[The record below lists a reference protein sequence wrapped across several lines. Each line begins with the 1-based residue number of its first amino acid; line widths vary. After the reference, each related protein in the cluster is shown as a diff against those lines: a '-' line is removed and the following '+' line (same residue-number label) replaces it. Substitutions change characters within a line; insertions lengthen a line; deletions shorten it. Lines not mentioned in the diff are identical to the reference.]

1 MSTDTEA
8 EALGWCVVADVAGI
22 KHFNPR
28 ARLWVLP
35 PRQADGSD
43 RLLAVGHHHGR
54 DRRLIRIAIPRRH
67 LARFRVR
74 MIYNRAVLR
83 AIERPAA
90 NQPPALWQSR
100 AEAQRQA
107 DRWNQRMHG

>member
-1 MSTDTEA
+1 MSTETEA

-35 PRQADGSD
+35 PRQAGGSE
-43 RLLAVGHHHGR
+43 RVLAVGHHHGR
-54 DRRLIRIAIPRRH
+54 DRRLIRIAVPRRH
-67 LARFRVR
+67 LTAFRVR

-83 AIERPAA
+83 AIARPVADHRA
-90 NQPPALWQSR
+90 PAFWQSR
-100 AEAQRQA
+100 AEAQQQA
-107 DRWNQRMHG
+107 DRWNRRQ